1 MAVNTKKH
9 LVSKMTQISL
19 LCYPHTP
26 LHPLQNHQSLVST
39 QKSGSVQFDTFRNC
53 NWGRDDCGRSDWQI
67 SALQAPPLVTK
78 QCAKNNNYTEQFCW
92 YQKLLTTETQ
102 TTVEQTELNWTFLSS
117 ENSLFDQLWKKRK
130 KENPFEFVILPH
142 QYCKY

>member
-19 LCYPHTP
+19 LCYPANVSTP
-26 LHPLQNHQSLVST
+26 LSNHQSLIST

-53 NWGRDDCGRSDWQI
+53 NRGRDDCGRSDWQI

-102 TTVEQTELNWTFLSS
+102 TTVEQTELNRTA
-117 ENSLFDQLWKKRK
+117 LWKRAAGQCSLSFLVFK
-130 KENPFEFVILPH
+130 ILAAQGITDQSH
-142 QYCKY
+142 AL